1 MMKEENG
8 CFGSHP
14 WWWKIWVAHWDSYS
28 NPFSWSSIWLLVLC
42 LSLSSKI
49 SALVVLHRIS
59 MVCSWW
65 IITSKAACG
74 LNSAVRS
81 ASLAWNVLGC
91 QCHCKLKQLEQ
102 QKWSQWQLWVF
113 SIFSL
118 RASALARGSH
128 TGVYV
133 HVHGC
138 VWACECK
145 FYMYCVHEVNNVD

>member
-14 WWWKIWVAHWDSYS
+14 WWWKIWAAHWDSYS
-28 NPFSWSSIWLLVLC
+28 NLFSWSSIWLLVLR

-49 SALVVLHRIS
+49 SALLVLHRIS

-65 IITSKAACG
+65 IITSKVACG
-74 LNSAVRS
+74 LNSTVRS
-81 ASLAWNVLGC
+81 ASLVWNVLLPMPLQVKTAGAT
-91 QCHCKLKQLEQ
+91 
-102 QKWSQWQLWVF
+102 KWSQWQWWVF
-113 SIFSL
+113 SIFFL

-133 HVHGC
+133 CVHGC

-145 FYMYCVHEVNNVD
+145 FHMYCVHEVNNVD